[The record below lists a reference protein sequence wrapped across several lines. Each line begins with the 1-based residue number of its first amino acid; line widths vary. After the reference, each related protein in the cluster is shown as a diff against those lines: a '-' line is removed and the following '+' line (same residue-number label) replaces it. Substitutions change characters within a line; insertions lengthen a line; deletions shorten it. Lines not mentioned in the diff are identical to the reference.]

1 MLLVATTSCWQDRSG
16 EYYALVGSKNWIY
29 TTMQEYYLYTIRTC
43 RKKAN

>member
-29 TTMQEYYLYTIRTC
+29 TTMQEYYLSLIHI
-43 RKKAN
+43 